1 MSTKKARRF
10 SLPEQKLE
18 SLKEHAEQKASEAT
32 RSADVVTDIP
42 LSKLSPAPWNARRYF
57 DEASLRAL
65 GDDLRDNGQI
75 HPLVVRPKD
84 GGFEIVVGERRYRAA
99 RLGELPTLKAT
110 VRDLDDAS
118 AQRVS
123 LAENLSRE
131 DLNTFE
137 ETAGYLQL
145 LALEL
150 ASSPDF
156 AGFQEEEEA
165 VEGAVKRLL
174 YSLFGKR
181 QRTINNVINEEHLAR
196 LEEQVNAVF
205 ASVGAMSWTSFV
217 QNRLPILE
225 LPENVLEA
233 VRSGELAYTKGR
245 LIAKVEDGARR
256 GQLLKEA
263 LEEGLSGARLR
274 KRIAEIQG
282 QGKEEANLQ
291 ERAATITKALKNK
304 HLLDDKKTLKKVEG
318 LLSQLEALLA
328 LEAVSNKAVP
338 D

>member
-99 RLGELPTLKAT
+99 RLGDLPTLKAT

-131 DLNTFE
+131 DLNTFRGDGGLF
-137 ETAGYLQL
+137 A
-145 LALEL
+145 
-150 ASSPDF
+150 ASRF
-156 AGFQEEEEA
+156 
-165 VEGAVKRLL
+165 
-174 YSLFGKR
+174 
-181 QRTINNVINEEHLAR
+181 
-196 LEEQVNAVF
+196 
-205 ASVGAMSWTSFV
+205 
-217 QNRLPILE
+217 
-225 LPENVLEA
+225 
-233 VRSGELAYTKGR
+233 
-245 LIAKVEDGARR
+245 GARVLPR
-256 GQLLKEA
+256 LCR
-263 LEEGLSGARLR
+263 LSGGRRGCRGYGEAAALQPLR
-274 KRIAEIQG
+274 E
-282 QGKEEANLQ
+282 
-291 ERAATITKALKNK
+291 AAT
-304 HLLDDKKTLKKVEG
+304 HR
-318 LLSQLEALLA
+318 
-328 LEAVSNKAVP
+328 
-338 D
+338 